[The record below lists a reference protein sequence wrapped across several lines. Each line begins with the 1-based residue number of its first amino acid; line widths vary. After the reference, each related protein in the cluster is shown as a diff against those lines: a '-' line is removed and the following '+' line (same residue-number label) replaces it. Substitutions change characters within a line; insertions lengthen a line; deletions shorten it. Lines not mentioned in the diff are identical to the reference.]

1 MFLVMGITGK
11 VGGATAEHLLAHG
24 KEVRALVRNREKA
37 SSWANQGVELVDG
50 DWNDSAAI
58 ERALKGVEGAFVMLP
73 AVWAPSP
80 DYKEAKG
87 VIANYVEA
95 LTKAAPPRVVALS
108 SMGANRTSGLGMIT
122 ALSLLEQGF
131 RDLISPIAFV
141 RAGGFFENFLY
152 GLQVAQGGT
161 LPVYYNPTNRKS
173 TMVATNDIGTEVAT
187 LLTGPAW
194 SGQRVV
200 ELGSMV
206 TSDEVAKQLG
216 EVLNLDVKA
225 FAVPRAG
232 WAEAFEQFGIPK
244 GHTGPAEEM
253 FEAVNAGWMDLG
265 LRGYGA
271 RSGYDVR
278 TRCIRGCTERRQG
291 VSPGRIR
298 MRRRLPASASDA
310 SREARCAANY
320 ELSRAEDRSRFTT
333 YPAIIV
339 AALVGGLWPGI
350 FATVLSAVAAWYLAI
365 PQFFARPGR
374 RETVEHPF
382 GTIKQWMNQGAFLM
396 RGLRRSGPSSA

>member
-11 VGGATAEHLLAHG
+11 VGGATAKHLLARG
-24 KEVRALVRNREKA
+24 KAVRALVRNREKA

-80 DYKEAKG
+80 DFKEAKS

-95 LTKAAPPRVVALS
+95 LTKAAPPRVVVLS

-131 RDLISPIAFV
+131 RHLTLPIACV

-152 GLQVAQGGT
+152 GLHVAQGGT
-161 LPVYYNPTNRKS
+161 LPVYYNPTSRKS
-173 TMVATNDIGTEVAT
+173 TMVATNDIGAEVAT

-194 SGQRVV
+194 SGHRVI

-206 TSDEVAKQLG
+206 SADEVAAQLG
-216 EVLNLDVKA
+216 DVMQREVKA
-225 FAVPRAG
+225 FAVPRAE
-232 WAEAFEQFGIPK
+232 WPAAFEQFGIPE
-244 GHTGPAEEM
+244 GQTGPAEAM

-265 LRGYGA
+265 VA
-271 RSGYDVR
+271 
-278 TRCIRGCTERRQG
+278 CTEH
-291 VSPGRIR
+291 VASTT
-298 MRRRLPASASDA
+298 LPRDVF
-310 SREARCAANY
+310 AAV
-320 ELSRAEDRSRFTT
+320 EK
-333 YPAIIV
+333 
-339 AALVGGLWPGI
+339 AAT
-350 FATVLSAVAAWYLAI
+350 A
-365 PQFFARPGR
+365 
-374 RETVEHPF
+374 
-382 GTIKQWMNQGAFLM
+382 
-396 RGLRRSGPSSA
+396 